1 MKQTPFILSVQIPA
15 DAPMYDPTHAA
26 EVVRL
31 ADAAQVDLLV
41 LGELASSDGADG
53 TTPRAAER
61 PAFESIIVAAALA
74 PLTCGVGLV
83 AVVSALHAEPFHVAR
98 AMSALDFIAGGR
110 SGWMPTTAGVDWPRY
125 GGVGEVSA
133 AEYLAK
139 GADFIA
145 ATESLWDSWDS
156 DALIIDQATGAYL
169 HTDRVRRSDHHG
181 PYHEVQGPLNAARP
195 PQGYPLQLRN
205 EFDVI
210 GRATAAV
217 VRPADVRIV
226 SADALPV
233 RDGSRRVARVAA
245 RAVTAATLAGCAT
258 SFERGDIDGLHLT
271 LTEPLEDLAWF
282 GASVVPQMRKL
293 GLALGTSR
301 DRSLRER
308 FGLSTPRSPA
318 EAARRGVSA

>member
-1 MKQTPFILSVQIPA
+1 MKQSPFILSVQIAA
-15 DAPMYDPTHAA
+15 DAPMHDPAHAA

-41 LGELASSDGADG
+41 LGEPASGGAASDA
-53 TTPRAAER
+53 TPRAGEP

-74 PLTCGVGLV
+74 PLTRGVGLV

-98 AMSALDFIAGGR
+98 AMSALDFLAAGR
-110 SGWMPTTAGVDWPRY
+110 SGWMPTTTGVDWPRY
-125 GGVGEVSA
+125 GGVGEVPA
-133 AEYLAK
+133 AEYPAK
-139 GADFIA
+139 GADFVA

-156 DALIIDQATGAYL
+156 DALIIDQASGAYL
-169 HTDRVRRSDHHG
+169 HTDRVRRSNHHG

-195 PQGYPLQLRN
+195 PQGHPLLLRN

-210 GRATAAV
+210 GRAAAAV
-217 VRPADVRIV
+217 VRPADVQIV
-226 SADALPV
+226 NPDALPV
-233 RDGSRRVARVAA
+233 RDGARRIARVAA
-245 RAVTAATLAGCAT
+245 RAATATTLAAWAD

-271 LTEPLEDLAWF
+271 LSDPLADLAWF
-282 GASVVPQMRKL
+282 GASVVPQMRAL
-293 GLALGTSR
+293 GLALGASR

-318 EAARRGVSA
+318 ETARRGVAA